1 MNKNILGATM
11 LSLATFVA
19 NNCSAIDL
27 DNVNQDIEVFKT
39 TQNDL
44 KILKYSR
51 ISDNDLLNIWT
62 SNDFKQKAID
72 NPKILSTFQNETV
85 EIKIHEFKKDNV
97 LSFVIPYFETDN
109 LSVDEVEKLLIKE
122 LSQATSRQLPLDILA
137 RALTDIKFKEKVIK
151 EPKTIFVD
159 MGDMD
164 EESDYD
170 IKIYQDTKE
179 VKNVILPSSPIN
191 NDQLDMYKSKVAYF
205 WRHQPCYDSPFD
217 AYSDPYC
224 ISVDTKY
231 EPYDTTIRIECT
243 SKPTCM

>member
-27 DNVNQDIEVFKT
+27 NNANQDIEVFKT

-72 NPKILSTFQNETV
+72 NPKILSTFQNEAV

-109 LSVDEVEKLLIKE
+109 LSIDEVEKLLIKE
-122 LSQATSRQLPLDILA
+122 LSQTTSRQLPLDILA

-159 MGDMD
+159 MGDIGED
-164 EESDYD
+164 SDYD

-179 VKNVILPSSPIN
+179 VRNVILPNSPIN

-217 AYSDPYC
+217 IQSDPYC
-224 ISVDTKY
+224 MPIKEQYDTKSH
-231 EPYDTTIRIECT
+231 IACT
-243 SKPTCM
+243 SLPTCPPDA